1 MLIPTIICMKS
12 YVNFIGSTFDFA
24 WRSAPTCLAKELITI
39 TIYDGQVI
47 KSTIAS
53 SILYAEV
60 CEGDANELV

>member
-1 MLIPTIICMKS
+1 MKS

-47 KSTIAS
+47 NDYLTIISTIAS
-53 SILYAEV
+53 FPSLYAEV
-60 CEGDANELV
+60 SEGDANELV